1 MKVRNN
7 SASVNVLRR
16 FGMNQTEMQ
25 KDLEKLSSGFKINK
39 AGDDAA
45 GLAVSESMRDRIRG
59 LEQGHNNIDDGISLI
74 NTAEGGLEEITAML
88 QRMGKLAHQALN
100 DTYTEENRQ
109 EIQAEINELK
119 NEIVRI
125 ADNTEFNDIKVLSLK
140 KETSW
145 KSYNTTLPDWLIND
159 DYSDTSTEMAV
170 GNITGSQDPTNVDQI
185 LIKLS
190 DTKYDPD
197 DPLNGKL
204 LYEYYGPEGTIA
216 KDDEYITYKYIRPW
230 TESLNDNLSACID
243 FGGLV
248 NKYDGSDS
256 SLTGIDLYKDVYSL
270 LGTSMGVSCA
280 TCENPSVTDKH
291 YYGFSFYG
299 KAMELDSGAIRNY
312 VLDGMT
318 YTDDEGNSTHSVTG
332 NSIDISKIMIPDESG
347 EPLFDFLY
355 SVIDGSS
362 EMSLKDA
369 AVNVAKALQSKT
381 YEGLKIQVENENHY
395 DDVLDLS
402 DASQNIF
409 KVGIYDYRDV
419 DTVNASSVEIQT
431 KSKGYYREEPGP
443 LWIQCSSSKLD
454 RIPLEMPYIDLV
466 SLGIDSFDVSEYR
479 TYERDIYNIEDVERE
494 RAERA
499 DESKYTVETITTP
512 ERHIH
517 NETPAR
523 DVPIYKTLND
533 ENGEGKLIQVG
544 SKHVPKQII
553 DYTIPAGTY
562 TTKTYNGF
570 VAYPTGREKIREYV
584 RPNVDVIDKAINKI
598 SSYRAALGAKYNR
611 LEHTKSNNEV
621 MDENVT
627 ASESR
632 IRDTNMAVA
641 MGKFQKDSLLLS
653 ATETMLG
660 VANDSTRGILDL
672 LG

>member
-59 LEQGHNNIDDGISLI
+59 LDQGHNNIDDGMSLI
-74 NTAEGGLEEITAML
+74 NTAEGGMQEITAML
-88 QRMGKLAHQALN
+88 QRIGKLADQALN
-100 DTYTEENRQ
+100 DTYTETNRQ

-125 ADNTEFNDIKVLSLK
+125 ADSTEFNGISVLKMK
-140 KETSW
+140 KEDSW
-145 KSYNTTLPDWLIND
+145 NSYKSTLPDWLINTE
-159 DYSDTSTEMAV
+159 YSDTSTTMAA
-170 GNITGSQDPTNVDQI
+170 GNKTGAQDPENYEQV

-190 DTKYDPD
+190 DPPCEAD
-197 DPLNGKL
+197 GKTFL
-204 LYEYYGPEGTIA
+204 FDYYGPEGTSP
-216 KDDEYITYKYIRPW
+216 KDSEYIKYIYKRPW

-248 NKYDGSDS
+248 NKYDGSDP
-256 SLTGIDLYKDVYSL
+256 SLTAVDLYKDVYGL

-291 YYGFSFYG
+291 YYGFTFYG
-299 KAMELDSGAIRNY
+299 EATEIDSGRKRDY

-318 YTDDEGNSTHSVTG
+318 YTDNEGNPTHSVTG
-332 NSIDISKIMIPDESG
+332 NAIDISKIMIPDESG
-347 EPLFDFLY
+347 KPLFDFLY
-355 SVIDGSS
+355 SVVDGSS
-362 EMSLKDA
+362 SMNLKDA
-369 AVNVAKALQSKT
+369 AANVAKALQSGT
-381 YEGLKIQVENENHY
+381 YEGLKEQVENEHHY
-395 DDVLDLS
+395 NDVLDQS
-402 DASQNIF
+402 DPSQNVY
-409 KVGIYDYRDV
+409 KVGIYDYRDI
-419 DTVNASSVEIQT
+419 DAINASSVSIQT
-431 KSKGYYREEPGP
+431 NSKGYYREEPGP
-443 LWIQCSSSKLD
+443 IWIQCSNAKLD
-454 RIPLEMPYIDLV
+454 RIPLDMPYIDLV
-466 SLGIDSFDVSEYR
+466 DLDISGFDVSKYR
-479 TYERDIYNIEDVERE
+479 TYEKDIYNIEDVERE
-494 RAERA
+494 RRERR
-499 DESKYTVETITTP
+499 DNSFYTEETITTP
-512 ERHIH
+512 ERHVHYEIPEH
-517 NETPAR
+517 DE
-523 DVPIYKTLND
+523 PIYKELND
-533 ENGEGKLIQVG
+533 ENGEGKIMQVG
-544 SKHVPKQII
+544 TTHVPQEIV
-553 DYTIPAGTY
+553 DYTIPAGSY
-562 TTKTYNGF
+562 TTRTYNGF
-570 VAYPTGREKIREYV
+570 IAHPTGREKIREYV

-611 LEHTKSNNEV
+611 LEHAKSNNEV

-632 IRDTNMAVA
+632 IRDTDMADA